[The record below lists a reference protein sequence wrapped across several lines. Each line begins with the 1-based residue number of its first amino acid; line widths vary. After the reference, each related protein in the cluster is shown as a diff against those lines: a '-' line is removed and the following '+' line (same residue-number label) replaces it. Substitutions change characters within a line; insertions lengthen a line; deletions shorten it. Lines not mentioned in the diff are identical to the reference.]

1 MSTIDTAL
9 IFAAGRGERLH
20 PLTAHT
26 PKPLLMINEMPLIA
40 YHLKK
45 LQQAGF
51 KQVIINHAYLGGQI
65 RRYVGNGSAFNLV
78 VDYLPEPCGG
88 LETGG
93 TLAFLQESLN
103 RQHEFLFTING
114 DIYTEKTFSNKCPIQ
129 ENTNGHLILVPKSE
143 YFSSADFGLDNN
155 QIITP
160 EKKYI
165 FSGMAYYR
173 LSALKKLPI
182 ARFSIREWLLQ
193 QIQHSRLSG
202 ELYCGEWQDIG
213 TPERLASLQSPI
225 LA

>member
-1 MSTIDTAL
+1 MRTLDTAL
-9 IFAAGRGERLH
+9 IFAAGRGERLY

-26 PKPLLMINEMPLIA
+26 PKPLLTINQEPLIA

-45 LQQAGF
+45 LQLAGF
-51 KQVIINHAYLGGQI
+51 KNVIINHAYLGGQI

-103 RQHEFLFTING
+103 LQHEFLFTING
-114 DIYTEKTFSNKCPIQ
+114 DIYTEKSLSNQCPIQ
-129 ENTNGHLILVPKSE
+129 QNINGHLILVPKSE
-143 YFSSADFGLDNN
+143 YFTTADFGLDN
-155 QIITP
+155 QQLITS
-160 EKKYI
+160 EKKFI

-173 LSALKKLPI
+173 LSALKQLPI

-193 QIQHSRLSG
+193 QIQNKHLSG

-213 TPERLASLQSPI
+213 TPERLASLQTPS